1 MYTLRPHQKEGAQ
14 YISKYGMGSSKGNF
28 VSVACCVSSG
38 KTLLAIA
45 GFAEN
50 IKNNLKTC
58 QVFICPR
65 LNLCKQQAEDI
76 YDYLEENGLNC
87 AVVLYNSAKYDG
99 DKNISVCSDRKV
111 TNTEFFT
118 NCDHVIIV
126 ACNESIWGGKDTEC
140 FIRKNTFENILKN
153 NEKYGRKN
161 AAIIYDEAH
170 NYESK
175 FDTIKEL
182 SGYFNVSVLMSGTPG
197 KEQRNIHKVSDHVD
211 YSIRSAILENI
222 ICKPT
227 LNVINGYDSDT
238 YLMSA
243 VNSILF
249 NEKPLHKGPFKTRL
263 LVCAKSIDSIRSVAD
278 KLTDCHVI
286 TLHSNKEGQD
296 DDNNVF
302 TIVPTIDGVE
312 KSAEETMKIIEALDK
327 NQNYFNDDLPIVIF
341 QVDMISEGINIKSF
355 NSVLI
360 TSYSEVKQMQQI
372 GRVLR
377 DTEFNGHHKKA
388 EDEVSIYA
396 AVENKE
402 DLAQLL
408 INLEEYDLT
417 DDVFKW
423 GKITNANN
431 GSSPET
437 GDNLAV
443 ITEWQQI
450 DEALDIEEI
459 MKLTDKIANGKINSK
474 LSSLKISSEKYEEFY
489 KELCKAMKKAAA
501 KVSAKSSKSSAK
513 KINSASASA
522 QNKDTGSDGDKKTKE
537 QTNLAALLRAL
548 YHGILQVTKDKT
560 NRRLWQKDKRDGI
573 YQALNFNDFELVDT
587 FVKEIGWRF

>member
-1 MYTLRPHQKEGAQ
+1 MNTLRPHQKVGKE
-14 YISKYGMGSSKGNF
+14 YISEYGSGSSTGNF

-38 KTLLAIA
+38 KTLLAMA
-45 GFAEN
+45 GLAEN
-50 IKNNLKTC
+50 IKNNPKTC

-65 LNLCKQQAEDI
+65 LNLCKQQAEEI
-76 YDYLEENGLNC
+76 HDYLKENNIIC

-99 DKNISVCSDRKV
+99 NKNIGVCSDRKV
-111 TNTEFFT
+111 TDTEFFM

-126 ACNESIWGGKDTEC
+126 ACNESIWGGKDTEF

-153 NEKYGRKN
+153 NEKYNRKN

-182 SGYFNVSVLMSGTPG
+182 SNYFNVSVLMSGTPG
-197 KEQRNIHKVSDHVD
+197 KEQRDLHKISAHVD

-227 LNVINGYDSDT
+227 LNVINGYDTDT

-249 NEKPLHKGPFKTRL
+249 NEKPLHKDPFKTRL

-312 KSAEETMKIIEALDK
+312 KSAEETMRIIEALDK
-327 NQNYFNDDLPIVIF
+327 NQNYFNDDLPIVVF

-360 TSYSEVKQMQQI
+360 TSYSEIKQMQQI

-377 DTEFNGHHKKA
+377 DIEFNGHHKKA
-388 EDEVSIYA
+388 EDEVSIYV

-431 GSSPET
+431 GSSPEVE
-437 GDNLAV
+437 DSPAV
-443 ITEWQQI
+443 ITEWRQI
-450 DEALDIEEI
+450 DEVLDIEEI
-459 MKLTDKIANGKINSK
+459 MKLTDKIANGKINNK
-474 LSSLKISSEKYEEFY
+474 LSLLQFSSEKYSKLYE
-489 KELCKAMKKAAA
+489 ELCRAMKK
-501 KVSAKSSKSSAK
+501 KVLTKASKSSSK
-513 KINSASASA
+513 KTKSDSELATA
-522 QNKDTGSDGDKKTKE
+522 QNKDTDLNDDKKVKE
-537 QTNLAALLRAL
+537 QVNFAALLRSL
-548 YHGILQVTKDKT
+548 YHNILRITEDQD
-560 NRRLWQKDKRDGI
+560 NRRLWQNGKRNGLYKI
-573 YQALNFNDFELVDT
+573 LNFNDLDLIDT

>member
-1 MYTLRPHQKEGAQ
+1 MITLRPHQKEGAQ
-14 YISKYGMGSSKGNF
+14 YISKYGIGSSKGNF

-45 GFAEN
+45 GLAEN
-50 IKNNLKTC
+50 IKNNPKTC

-76 YDYLEENGLNC
+76 YDYLKENSLNC

-126 ACNESIWGGKDTEC
+126 ACNESIWGGKDAEC
-140 FIRKNTFENILKN
+140 FIRKNTFESILKN
-153 NEKYGRKN
+153 NEKYNRKN

-197 KEQRNIHKVSDHVD
+197 KEQRNIHKTSDHVD

-249 NEKPLHKGPFKTRL
+249 NEKPLHKDPFKTRL

-278 KLTDCHVI
+278 KLTNCHVI

-327 NQNYFNDDLPIVIF
+327 NQNYFNDDLPIVVF
-341 QVDMISEGINIKSF
+341 QVDMISEGINIKSL

-360 TSYSEVKQMQQI
+360 T
-372 GRVLR
+372 
-377 DTEFNGHHKKA
+377 
-388 EDEVSIYA
+388 
-396 AVENKE
+396 
-402 DLAQLL
+402 
-408 INLEEYDLT
+408 
-417 DDVFKW
+417 
-423 GKITNANN
+423 
-431 GSSPET
+431 
-437 GDNLAV
+437 
-443 ITEWQQI
+443 
-450 DEALDIEEI
+450 
-459 MKLTDKIANGKINSK
+459 
-474 LSSLKISSEKYEEFY
+474 
-489 KELCKAMKKAAA
+489 
-501 KVSAKSSKSSAK
+501 
-513 KINSASASA
+513 
-522 QNKDTGSDGDKKTKE
+522 
-537 QTNLAALLRAL
+537 
-548 YHGILQVTKDKT
+548 
-560 NRRLWQKDKRDGI
+560 
-573 YQALNFNDFELVDT
+573 
-587 FVKEIGWRF
+587 

>member
-1 MYTLRPHQKEGAQ
+1 
-14 YISKYGMGSSKGNF
+14 
-28 VSVACCVSSG
+28 
-38 KTLLAIA
+38 
-45 GFAEN
+45 
-50 IKNNLKTC
+50 
-58 QVFICPR
+58 
-65 LNLCKQQAEDI
+65 
-76 YDYLEENGLNC
+76 
-87 AVVLYNSAKYDG
+87 
-99 DKNISVCSDRKV
+99 
-111 TNTEFFT
+111 
-118 NCDHVIIV
+118 
-126 ACNESIWGGKDTEC
+126 
-140 FIRKNTFENILKN
+140 
-153 NEKYGRKN
+153 
-161 AAIIYDEAH
+161 
-170 NYESK
+170 
-175 FDTIKEL
+175 
-182 SGYFNVSVLMSGTPG
+182 
-197 KEQRNIHKVSDHVD
+197 
-211 YSIRSAILENI
+211 
-222 ICKPT
+222 
-227 LNVINGYDSDT
+227 
-238 YLMSA
+238 MSA

-249 NEKPLHKGPFKTRL
+249 NEKPLHKDPFKTRL

-278 KLTDCHVI
+278 KLTNCHVI

-296 DDNNVF
+296 EDNNVF

-327 NQNYFNDDLPIVIF
+327 NQNYFNDDLPIVVF

-377 DTEFNGHHKKA
+377 DIEFNGHHKRV

-437 GDNLAV
+437 NDNPAI
-443 ITEWQQI
+443 ITEWRQI

-459 MKLTDKIANGKINSK
+459 MRLTDKIANGKINSK
-474 LSSLKISSEKYEEFY
+474 LSSLKISSEKCEELY

-501 KVSAKSSKSSAK
+501 KVSAKASKNSAK
-513 KINSASASA
+513 KTNSASASA

-560 NRRLWQKDKRDGI
+560 NRYLWQKDKRDGI
-573 YQALNFNDFELVDT
+573 YKSLKFEDFELVDT

>member
-1 MYTLRPHQKEGAQ
+1 MNTLRPHQKAGKE
-14 YISKYGMGSSKGNF
+14 YISEYGSGSSTGNF

-38 KTLLAIA
+38 KTLLAMA
-45 GFAEN
+45 GLAEN
-50 IKNNLKTC
+50 IKNNPKTC

-65 LNLCKQQAEDI
+65 LNLCKQQAEEI
-76 YDYLEENGLNC
+76 HDYLKENNIIC

-99 DKNISVCSDRKV
+99 NKNIGVCSDRKV
-111 TNTEFFT
+111 TDTEFFM

-126 ACNESIWGGKDTEC
+126 ACNESIWGGKDAEF

-153 NEKYGRKN
+153 NEKYNRKN

-182 SGYFNVSVLMSGTPG
+182 SNYFNVSVLMSGTPG
-197 KEQRNIHKVSDHVD
+197 KEQRDLHKISAHVD

-227 LNVINGYDSDT
+227 LNVINGYDTDT

-243 VNSILF
+243 VNSILL
-249 NEKPLHKGPFKTRL
+249 NEKPLHKSPFKTRL
-263 LVCAKSIDSIRSVAD
+263 LVCARSIDSINSVSS
-278 KLTDCHVI
+278 KLKNCHVI

-296 DDNNVF
+296 DDNNIY

-312 KSAEETMKIIEALDK
+312 KSAEETMKIIEELDK
-327 NQNYFNDDLPIVIF
+327 NPDYFNDDLPIVVF

-360 TSYSEVKQMQQI
+360 TSYSEIKQMQQI

-388 EDEVSIYA
+388 EDEVNIYA

-417 DDVFKW
+417 SDVFKW

-437 GDNLAV
+437 DDNSAV
-443 ITEWQQI
+443 ITEWHQI
-450 DEALDIEEI
+450 NEVLDIEEI

-474 LSSLKISSEKYEEFY
+474 LSSLKISSEKYSKLYE
-489 KELCKAMKKAAA
+489 ELCRAMKK
-501 KVSAKSSKSSAK
+501 KVLTKASKSSFK
-513 KINSASASA
+513 KTKLDSELATA
-522 QNKDTGSDGDKKTKE
+522 QNKNTSLEDDKKVKE
-537 QTNLAALLRAL
+537 QINFAALLRSL
-548 YHGILQVTKDKT
+548 YHNILRITEDQD
-560 NRRLWQKDKRDGI
+560 NRRLWQNGKRNGLYKI
-573 YQALNFNDFELVDT
+573 LNFNDLDLIDT

>member
-1 MYTLRPHQKEGAQ
+1 MNTLRPHQKVGKE
-14 YISKYGMGSSKGNF
+14 YISEYGSGSSTGNF

-38 KTLLAIA
+38 KTLLAMA
-45 GFAEN
+45 GLAEN
-50 IKNNLKTC
+50 IKNNPKTC

-65 LNLCKQQAEDI
+65 LNLCRQQAEEI
-76 YDYLEENGLNC
+76 HDYLKENNIIC

-99 DKNISVCSDRKV
+99 NKNIGVCSDRKV
-111 TNTEFFT
+111 ADTEFFM

-126 ACNESIWGGKDTEC
+126 ACNESIWGGKDAEF

-153 NEKYGRKN
+153 NEKYNRKN

-182 SGYFNVSVLMSGTPG
+182 SNYFNVSVLMSGTPG
-197 KEQRNIHKVSDHVD
+197 KKQRDLHKISAHVD

-227 LNVINGYDSDT
+227 LNVINGYDNDT

-243 VNSILF
+243 VNSILL
-249 NEKPLHKGPFKTRL
+249 NEKPLHKSPFKTRL

-296 DDNNVF
+296 DDNNIY

-327 NQNYFNDDLPIVIF
+327 NQNYFNDDLPIVVF

-360 TSYSEVKQMQQI
+360 TSYSEIKQMQQI

-377 DTEFNGHHKKA
+377 DIEFNGHHKKA

-423 GKITNANN
+423 GKITNVNN
-431 GSSPET
+431 GSSPEAE
-437 GDNLAV
+437 DSPAV
-443 ITEWQQI
+443 ITEWRQI
-450 DEALDIEEI
+450 DEVLDIEEI
-459 MKLTDKIANGKINSK
+459 MKLTDKIANGKINNK
-474 LSSLKISSEKYEEFY
+474 LSLLQFSSEKYSKLYE
-489 KELCKAMKKAAA
+489 ELCRAMKK
-501 KVSAKSSKSSAK
+501 KVLTKASKSSFK
-513 KINSASASA
+513 KTKSDSELATA
-522 QNKDTGSDGDKKTKE
+522 QNKDTGLDDDKKVKE
-537 QTNLAALLRAL
+537 QVNFAALLRSL
-548 YHGILQVTKDKT
+548 YHNILRITEDQD
-560 NRRLWQKDKRDGI
+560 NRRLWQNGKRNGLYKI
-573 YQALNFNDFELVDT
+573 LNFNDLDLVDT

>member
-1 MYTLRPHQKEGAQ
+1 
-14 YISKYGMGSSKGNF
+14 
-28 VSVACCVSSG
+28 
-38 KTLLAIA
+38 
-45 GFAEN
+45 
-50 IKNNLKTC
+50 
-58 QVFICPR
+58 
-65 LNLCKQQAEDI
+65 
-76 YDYLEENGLNC
+76 
-87 AVVLYNSAKYDG
+87 
-99 DKNISVCSDRKV
+99 
-111 TNTEFFT
+111 
-118 NCDHVIIV
+118 
-126 ACNESIWGGKDTEC
+126 
-140 FIRKNTFENILKN
+140 
-153 NEKYGRKN
+153 
-161 AAIIYDEAH
+161 
-170 NYESK
+170 
-175 FDTIKEL
+175 
-182 SGYFNVSVLMSGTPG
+182 
-197 KEQRNIHKVSDHVD
+197 
-211 YSIRSAILENI
+211 
-222 ICKPT
+222 
-227 LNVINGYDSDT
+227 
-238 YLMSA
+238 
-243 VNSILF
+243 
-249 NEKPLHKGPFKTRL
+249 
-263 LVCAKSIDSIRSVAD
+263 
-278 KLTDCHVI
+278 
-286 TLHSNKEGQD
+286 
-296 DDNNVF
+296 
-302 TIVPTIDGVE
+302 
-312 KSAEETMKIIEALDK
+312 MKIIEALDK
-327 NQNYFNDDLPIVIF
+327 NQNYFNDDLPIVVF

-377 DTEFNGHHKKA
+377 DIEFNGHHKKA

-437 GDNLAV
+437 DDNPAV

-501 KVSAKSSKSSAK
+501 KVSAKSLKSSTK
-513 KINSASASA
+513 KTNSASA
-522 QNKDTGSDGDKKTKE
+522 QNKNTGSDGDKKTKE

-560 NRRLWQKDKRDGI
+560 NRHLWQKDKRDGI
-573 YQALNFNDFELVDT
+573 YKSLKFEDFELVDT